1 VCIRS
6 VKHTLQQLPS
16 LLVNKLAV
24 AGVHCAAQCVLVA
37 GWLGSCVV
45 GERLDQPGHQ
55 ANQLHSTKF
64 VLC

>member
-37 GWLGSCVV
+37 GWLGSCIV
-45 GERLDQPGHQ
+45 GGSASISQ
-55 ANQLHSTKF
+55 ATKQTNYSTKF
-64 VLC
+64 GLC